1 MKKSPNSPATSCK
14 RKTGQS
20 ATVIQ
25 AKPGYDPKTITA
37 GVLHIGLG
45 NFALAHLCDIV
56 HGILHDPSNKK
67 WGIVA
72 ASLRSGAMLNALR
85 KHDHVYTL
93 VEKKGNHRHAKL
105 MAPIVNTIYAPED
118 PSKLV
123 EQIADPS
130 IKLVTMTISVDGYC
144 LKGGHLDR
152 NNAHIVHDM
161 TDPTVPQTVYY
172 YLAKGLELR
181 RQRSGAPLTIMSL
194 DNVQSNSWQLRQALL
209 DYIELTNPSLV
220 EWVDES
226 CDFPV
231 TLVDR
236 ITPEVKD
243 EFRSEVKQLL
253 GFDPGIVIG
262 TEKFWQLVC
271 ERSRFEMPPLEQ
283 FGVKV
288 VDSCANYWPWKY
300 FMLNA
305 VHQVLG
311 MISLRLGIE
320 TIDHAMAHPKLSALA
335 KVAHEQ
341 FRVFLAGEDHE
352 LATYSDVILD
362 RLADSSMNDSV
373 VRVVKGTTKKVSERV
388 LSTVELSM
396 AADGTLPTATI
407 FTAACWLHNLGGC
420 DEFAQPLGHEDSE
433 GTRLAELY
441 LDFREQLEV
450 QLRYDEFEDRHK
462 HSLQLVQRFLEA
474 AATTLGDARFARLA
488 ALESFVKEFTHW
500 VLAIEEH
507 GVETALGLLLEDQ
520 QSKAA

>member
-1 MKKSPNSPATSCK
+1 MKKSHTS
-14 RKTGQS
+14 S
-20 ATVIQ
+20 ATAASTTVAPAQ
-25 AKPGYDPKTITA
+25 PGYDPQKIEA

-45 NFALAHLCDIV
+45 NFALAHICDIV
-56 HGILHDPSNKK
+56 HRLLHDPCNYK

-72 ASLRSGAMLNALR
+72 ASLRSGTMLNTLR

-93 VEKKGNHRHAKL
+93 VEKKGSHRHAKL
-105 MAPIVNTIYAPED
+105 MAPIVDTIYAPED

-123 EQIADPS
+123 EQIANPN

-144 LKGGHLDR
+144 LKGGHLDPT
-152 NNAHIVHDM
+152 NVHIVHDM
-161 TDPTVPQTVYY
+161 AEPTVPQTVYY

-181 RQRSGAPLTIMSL
+181 RQRSNAPLTIMSL

-209 DYIELTNPSLV
+209 EYLELTNPSLV
-220 EWVDES
+220 DWVDES

-236 ITPEVKD
+236 ITPEVKE
-243 EFRSEVKQLL
+243 EFRNEVKKLL

-262 TEKFWQLVC
+262 TEQFWQLVC
-271 ERSRFEMPPLEQ
+271 EKSRFEMPPLEK
-283 FGVKV
+283 FGVKM

-311 MISLRLGIE
+311 MVSLRLGIE

-341 FRVFLAGEDHE
+341 FRIFLAGEDHE
-352 LATYSDVILD
+352 LAAYSDVILE

-388 LSTVELSM
+388 LSTVELSL

-420 DEFAQPLGHEDSE
+420 DEFAQPLGHEDPD
-433 GTRLAELY
+433 GARLAELY
-441 LDFREQLEV
+441 DDFREQLEV
-450 QLRYDEFEDRHK
+450 QMRHDELDDRHK
-462 HSLQLVQRFLEA
+462 HCLRLVQSFLHG
-474 AATTLGDARFARLA
+474 AATTLGDARFARLSA
-488 ALESFVKEFTHW
+488 NEAFVKEFTHW

-507 GVETALGLLLEDQ
+507 GVETAIGMLLEDK